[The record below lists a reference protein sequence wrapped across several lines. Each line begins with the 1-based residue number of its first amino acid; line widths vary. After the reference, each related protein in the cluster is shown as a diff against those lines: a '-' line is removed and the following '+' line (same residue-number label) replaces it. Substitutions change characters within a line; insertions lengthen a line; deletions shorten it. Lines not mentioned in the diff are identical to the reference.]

1 VTVDAGT
8 YRLGPAEGRVAI
20 RTSRVGIAAR
30 AGHDLLLEVTRWQ
43 AWAEVPDT
51 GVTEATVSAELDLG
65 SLVVREGT
73 GGARPLTASDRA
85 EIERTMLKIL
95 RDGAATATATFSS
108 TRVVPSDVGGA
119 IEGTI
124 GYRGKTQPV
133 RLQISEPS
141 PGHYR
146 GTATVAQTGLGITPY
161 TGFFG
166 TLKVRDEVTVELDLD
181 LHHT

>member
-1 VTVDAGT
+1 MTVDPGT
-8 YRLGPAEGRVAI
+8 YRLGPSEGRVVI
-20 RTSRVGIAAR
+20 RTGRVGIAAR

-51 GVTEATVSAELDLG
+51 GIAEAMVSAELDLG

-85 EIERTMLKIL
+85 EIEKTMLKIL
-95 RDGAATATATFSS
+95 RDGAATATATFIS

-124 GYRGKTQPV
+124 GFRDRTQSV

-146 GTATVAQTGLGITPY
+146 GTATVAQTALGITPY

-166 TLKVRDEVTVELDLD
+166 TLKVRDEVTVDLD
-181 LHHT
+181 LHLP